1 MQNVNIVNI
10 EGEISVDKSWT
21 LEEAKKDYK
30 ERCKSCKHCKFAH
43 KFQYVSCE
51 VRDIVKKI
59 HFPKLKARFCK
70 YYTR

>member
-1 MQNVNIVNI
+1 M
-10 EGEISVDKSWT
+10 SVDKLWT

-30 ERCKSCKHCKFAH
+30 KRCKSCKHCKFAN
-43 KFQYVSCE
+43 KFSYVSCE
-51 VRDIVKKI
+51 VRDVVKKI

>member
-1 MQNVNIVNI
+1 M
-10 EGEISVDKSWT
+10 DKLWT

-30 ERCKSCKHCKFAH
+30 ENNKSCKHCEFAN
-43 KFQYVSCE
+43 KISYVSCE
-51 VRDIVKKI
+51 VKDVLKKI

>member
-10 EGEISVDKSWT
+10 EGEMSVDKSWT

>member
-10 EGEISVDKSWT
+10 EGEISVDKEWT

-59 HFPKLKARFCK
+59 HYPKLKARFCK

>member
-1 MQNVNIVNI
+1 M
-10 EGEISVDKSWT
+10 SVDKSWT

>member
-10 EGEISVDKSWT
+10 EGEISVDKEWT

-51 VRDIVKKI
+51 VRKKKKKI